1 MNWNSTLRAG
11 ALQFVVFIGALI
23 AVLLLTFVLLMS
35 NHALFRQKTDQSIA
49 QLKHIDDSFYRSE
62 ASDHGRNTTQY
73 GRLLD
78 NNPKQTQI
86 EKTQWGFFE
95 KVTIRS
101 SMVKD
106 TLVKTGLVGSKLKS
120 TTPALYL
127 EDQSKPLV
135 MVGNSHIQGDAFLPK
150 RGLRKG
156 NIAGISYYP
165 ESPIRGNIFSSDQ
178 KLFETFSIVSSVVRS
193 TRNLIEDLMIQ
204 EVPLLG
210 DNTIINSFSSP
221 TMLLRGDHV
230 KLTDRQIT
238 GNVLIVAES
247 EIFVDR
253 TSKLTDVILV
263 APRIHIGNEVT
274 GRFQVI
280 ATKHIQI
287 GNNVA
292 LRYPST
298 LLLHNSRSPS
308 EMVNVARDPSID
320 IQPNS
325 IIEGIVGYTGGFNA
339 KSPQVNIYLSATST
353 IQGHVICEGYF
364 DLRGKVDGS
373 VTTRSFI
380 VEEGGSRY
388 INHLLDGRIYRDS
401 LSKAYVGYPTQ
412 DDNKSIMQ
420 WLY

>member
-1 MNWNSTLRAG
+1 MNWNFTLRAG

-35 NHALFRQKTDQSIA
+35 NHALFRHKTQKSIA
-49 QLKHIDDSFYRSE
+49 QLKHIDDSFYRFESG
-62 ASDHGRNTTQY
+62 DQGVNTAHY
-73 GRLLD
+73 GLLVGD
-78 NNPKQTQI
+78 TFQHTQI

-101 SMVKD
+101 SMVND
-106 TLVKTGLVGSKLKS
+106 TLVKTGLVGSKLKFS
-120 TTPALYL
+120 IPALYL

-165 ESPIRGNIFSSDQ
+165 ETPIRGNIFSSDQ
-178 KLFETFSIVSSVVRS
+178 KLFDTFGIVSNVVRS
-193 TRNLIEDLMIQ
+193 IRDLIEDPMIQ

-230 KLTDRQIT
+230 KLRDRQIS
-238 GNVLIVAES
+238 GNVLIIAES

-287 GNNVA
+287 GNNVD
-292 LRYPST
+292 LSYPSA

-308 EMVNVARDPSID
+308 AMVSIATDPSID

-325 IIEGIVGYTGGFNA
+325 IIEGIVGYTGGFKT
-339 KSPQVNIYLSATST
+339 KSHQVDIYLSATSE
-353 IQGHVICEGYF
+353 IKGQVICEGYF
-364 DLRGKVDGS
+364 DLRGTVDGS

-401 LSKAYVGYPTQ
+401 LSRAYVGYPVQ